1 MWREFSLTFTRKAD
15 IMKIMEHI
23 RSKKTY
29 NISLGGVMTAVCLLL
44 MFLTAVF
51 PMLSMALP
59 LYAGILVYVV
69 LDESGVAFAVLTYAA
84 VSLLSFFLTPNIEAS
99 VYFAVFFGLYPILKF
114 VFEKLKSKTAAF
126 ALKLVSFNVIIITAF
141 FAAVSLFNIND
152 LLKDF
157 EYLGDLMI
165 PVVLITINI
174 MFLLYDYTLSI
185 VLKAYLKWFKPTFLR
200 KKK

>member
-1 MWREFSLTFTRKAD
+1 
-15 IMKIMEHI
+15 MEHI
-23 RSKKTY
+23 RRKNTY

-69 LDESGVAFAVLTYAA
+69 LDESGVPFAVLTYAA
-84 VSLLSFFLTPNIEAS
+84 VSVLSFFLTPNIEAS

-114 VFEKLKSKTAAF
+114 VFEKLPSKTVSF
-126 ALKLVSFNVIIITAF
+126 ILKLVSFNVIIITAF
-141 FAAVSLFNIND
+141 YAAVTLFHMND
-152 LLKDF
+152 LLEDF
-157 EYLGDLMI
+157 DYLGEMMI
-165 PVVLITINI
+165 PIVLISVNI

-200 KKK
+200 KSGEAPAGRSRG